1 MWGISFMVKYLPVVL
16 LIAFSIVGCGGGGGS
31 QDNNIDET
39 PIEQDDSADD
49 SSDDSSSNNDNDS
62 ADDSSD
68 NSPDESTDESTD
80 QVDSNSPNILFII
93 SDDQGVDASA
103 QYSYSDD
110 VPLTPEI
117 NAIADSGIVYS
128 NAWVTPACT
137 TTRAAIL
144 TGKHGVNSG
153 VTYVPDTLD
162 TSLQTLPRL
171 LNANPNTV
179 HYQTAHF
186 GKWHLGGGNPS
197 VTHPNDSG
205 IEHYAGNL
213 SNVSDYYDWELTTNG
228 VTSQTSEYHSTKIT
242 SLAIDWIDEQSAPWF
257 VWLAYSAPHTPLHL
271 PPADL
276 HTRDDLTGTESD
288 ISARQRE
295 YYLAAIEAMDSEIG
309 RLVNSL
315 SSEQREN
322 TVIIY
327 IGDNGTP
334 RTVIDANVFARNHGK
349 GTLYEG
355 GVNVPLIVSGK
366 GVERTN
372 VTDDSLING
381 TDLYATIAD
390 LAGAEISSIYD
401 SYSFTATLTNSENS
415 ALREFNYSEFESES
429 STGWTVQQGDYKLI
443 ELADGTQ
450 QLFDVENDMAET
462 TDLLLTSFDSHD
474 LVHALEDI
482 AAQVRGET
490 TVNGIDITNQIFEN
504 RSANCADYVEQY
516 LSNVVD
522 VNNGTVFSGDLVI
535 TTNNGKCIFNTNAI
549 PNHDFND
556 GDRSFP
562 NDVSAQN
569 DTFETTSSPSFA
581 ESVTPISLSIDNAI
595 LLNGVKV
602 DLLAAGCYGI
612 GNGKI
617 GCNDMAQPWRYD
629 PMSPSAGFL
638 VDSHNAHAQPDGTY
652 HYHGTPNAFYHAENN
667 GIASPVVGFAADG
680 FPIYGP
686 YFDDDGVIRK
696 ATSSYRLKA
705 GNRPSTDG
713 NPGGTYDGT
722 FRDDNEYVEGLGDL
736 DECNGM
742 TLDGIYGYYITDDYP
757 YVVNCFKGTPD
768 PTFNK

>member
-1 MWGISFMVKYLPVVL
+1 MGKYLLVVFVF
-16 LIAFSIVGCGGGGGS
+16 AFNVIGCGGGGDT
-31 QDNNIDET
+31 QDSDVNET
-39 PIEQDDSADD
+39 PTEQGSSSDNTGD
-49 SSDDSSSNNDNDS
+49 SSDGDSSDSSNNDSNNDS
-62 ADDSSD
+62 ANDSNDD
-68 NSPDESTDESTD
+68 NSSE
-80 QVDSNSPNILFII
+80 QVDTNSPNILFII

-103 QYSYSDD
+103 QYPYSEDT
-110 VPLTPEI
+110 PLTPEI
-117 NAIADSGIVYS
+117 NAIADSGIVYT

-144 TGKHGVNSG
+144 TGKHGINSG
-153 VTYVPDTLD
+153 VTYVPGTLD

-171 LNANPNTV
+171 LNANANTS
-179 HYQTAHF
+179 HYQSAHF

-205 IEHYAGNL
+205 IEYYAGNL
-213 SNVSDYYDWELTTNG
+213 SNVSDYYDWQLTTNG
-228 VTSQTSEYHSTKIT
+228 VVSQSTEYHSTKIT

-257 VWLAYSAPHTPLHL
+257 VWLAYSAPHSPLHL

-276 HTRDDLTGTESD
+276 HTRDYLTGTESD
-288 ISARQRE
+288 IEGRKRE

-315 SSEQREN
+315 SAEQREN
-322 TVIIY
+322 TIIIY
-327 IGDNGTP
+327 MGDNGTP
-334 RTVIDANVFARNHGK
+334 RTVIDANVFAPNHGK

-366 GVERTN
+366 GVERKN
-372 VTDDSLING
+372 ETDNSLING
-381 TDLYATIAD
+381 TDLYATIAA
-390 LAGAEISSIYD
+390 LAGAEINSIYD
-401 SYSFTATLTNSENS
+401 SYSFADTLTSS
-415 ALREFNYSEFESES
+415 ANNAQRVFNYSEFESNN
-429 STGWTVQQGDYKLI
+429 STGWAVQQGDYKLI
-443 ELADGTQ
+443 EFADGTQ
-450 QLFDVENDMAET
+450 QLFDVENDFAEAD
-462 TDLLLTSFDSHD
+462 DLLLTSFDSHD

-490 TVNGIDITNQIFEN
+490 TISGIDITNQIFDK
-504 RSANCADYVEQY
+504 RSANCGDYVEQY
-516 LSNVVD
+516 LSSVLD

-535 TTNNGKCIFNTNAI
+535 TANNGKCIFKTNAI

-556 GDRSFP
+556 GGRSFP

-569 DTFETTSSPSFA
+569 DTFEITSSPSFA
-581 ESVTPISLSIDNAI
+581 AAITPISLSMDNAI

-602 DLLAAGCYGI
+602 DLLAAGCYGV
-612 GNGKI
+612 GNGKV
-617 GCNDMAQPWRYD
+617 GCNDMAQAWRYD

-686 YFDDDGVIRK
+686 YFDDEGVIRK
-696 ATSSYRLKA
+696 ASSSYRLIT
-705 GNRPSTDG
+705 GNRPTTNGS
-713 NPGGTYDGT
+713 PGGSYDGT

-742 TLDGIYGYYITDDYP
+742 TIDGVYGYYITDNYP